1 MKPVSWS
8 ILIVDSADIA
18 AIKAGVVAIAQQLTE
33 LQKGET
39 TIMSQITDWAAK
51 EQANL
56 DTISKTL
63 DGIVTGVANLDTMIQ
78 NFQNSPGTLSPT
90 DQAALDAIANA
101 SSTLVTKAEAI
112 SVAPPS
118 ATAPTAQSTTS

>member
-1 MKPVSWS
+1 M
-8 ILIVDSADIA
+8 DSADITAIKADIA
-18 AIKAGVVAIAQQLTE
+18 AITQQLAE

-78 NFQNSPGTLSPT
+78 NFQNSPGTLSAS

-101 SSTLVTKAEAI
+101 SSALVDKAGAI
-112 SVAPPS
+112 SVAPPAAAGS
-118 ATAPTAQSTTS
+118 SPSTTQTTAS